1 MTAKEYLRLMGYSD
15 IDYFAMRESGIS
27 DRQIVK
33 LAGNSIAV
41 PVLEAIF
48 KNLLDLEKEE

>member
-1 MTAKEYLRLMGYSD
+1 AKEYLRLMGYSD

-48 KNLLDLEKEE
+48 KNLLDLEEQA

>member
-1 MTAKEYLRLMGYSD
+1 LMGYSD
-15 IDYFAMRESGIS
+15 IDYFAMREAGIS
-27 DRQIVK
+27 DRQIIK

-48 KNLLDLEKEE
+48 KKLLDLEEQA

>member
-1 MTAKEYLRLMGYSD
+1 MGYSD